1 MLNGNVG
8 LDTKIAH
15 NHHYSKFH
23 DRGRT
28 MILYR
33 VAQDH
38 QLKLLILLTQST
50 VACVGK
56 ALLKT

>member
-1 MLNGNVG
+1 
-8 LDTKIAH
+8 
-15 NHHYSKFH
+15 
-23 DRGRT
+23 

-38 QLKLLILLTQST
+38 QLKLLILLTQSP